1 MESGGLSRVYG
12 YYKAKAGIEK
22 KGGLQV
28 FGRHSAA
35 TLMTARGYPYI
46 VQILLRH
53 KDVRSTLRYAHVD
66 STIARRWYNG
76 TMRLDA

>member
-35 TLMTARGYPYI
+35 TLMTARGVPLYRTDSSAAQGRQKHA
-46 VQILLRH
+46 QIRPC
-53 KDVRSTLRYAHVD
+53 
-66 STIARRWYNG
+66 G
-76 TMRLDA
+76 LDYCSAMV